1 MLDDEDL
8 YLNNQLCFAL
18 YAATHAITR
27 AYRGLLGDLGLT
39 YPQYLVLLALMEQP
53 AMTSGALARALKLD
67 AGTLTPLLKRLAAAG
82 LVSRERRLEDERVVE
97 IRLTPAG
104 LALHDELLRA
114 QQTVACRTSLDRD
127 ERAALRVALQELTET
142 LSSPE
147 EAVLEPA

>member
-8 YLNNQLCFAL
+8 HLNNQLCFAL

-53 AMTSGALARALKLD
+53 TMTSGALARALKLD
-67 AGTLTPLLKRLAAAG
+67 AGTLTPLLKRLATAG
-82 LVSRERRLEDERVVE
+82 LVSRERRPEDERVVE

-104 LALHDELLRA
+104 MALHDELLRA
-114 QQTVACRTSLDRD
+114 QQAVVCRTSLRPD
-127 ERAALRVALQELTET
+127 EMAKLRSALQELTET
-142 LSSPE
+142 LSAPE
-147 EAVLEPA
+147 DAVLEPA